1 VHTNINSSHISKAS
15 SVNLTLT
22 IPYITFTM
30 AELASVLPLYAAY
43 AFTGVENIRNDLYP
57 AISVQKTPSLAQPG
71 KVVLITGA
79 GRGLGRA
86 MALQYAYAGVAALII
101 CARTASQL
109 DEVEGAIKEIN
120 SSIKV
125 YKYSLDVTNEDGVKK
140 CAAEITEKEGRL
152 DVLINNAGA
161 SAPWVPIA
169 ESDPKSWAQ
178 CMQINVL
185 GPFLFVHAFLPLL
198 VATAEKHKTVVDV
211 INISSIGGL
220 MIAPGASAYSMS
232 KMALNRLSECAD
244 KGVNC
249 VSVHPGGVD
258 TNLSQQEEEILKPC
272 ESF

>member
-1 VHTNINSSHISKAS
+1 
-15 SVNLTLT
+15 
-22 IPYITFTM
+22 M
-30 AELASVLPLYAAY
+30 AELASILPPYAAY
-43 AFTGVENIRNDLYP
+43 AFTGVENIRNDIYP

-140 CAAEITEKEGRL
+140 CAAEIKEKEGRL

-161 SAPWVPIA
+161 SPPWVPIA
-169 ESDPKSWAQ
+169 ESDSKSWVQ
-178 CMQINVL
+178 CMQINVY

-220 MIAPGASAYSMS
+220 IIAPGASAYSMS
-232 KMALNRLSECAD
+232 KMVLNRLSECVALEYAD

-258 TNLSQQEEEILKPC
+258 TTLSQQEEEFLKPC
-272 ESF
+272 KSF